1 MKIQFEFQDGDA
13 KAISFFTAL
22 LSAMKAE
29 QQPEQHHEEQ
39 AIGNQSQESPRQ
51 DSSSQ
56 ESSSQESSSQKAG
69 ESIAPAATKDAAF
82 SALRTYISQ
91 NGGEAAKSLLGEF
104 GVARFGELD
113 EAHYGALIARLGV

>member
-39 AIGNQSQESPRQ
+39 AIGKQNPESPNE

-56 ESSSQESSSQKAG
+56 ESSSQEVV
-69 ESIAPAATKDAAF
+69 ESPAATKDAAF

-113 EAHYGALIARLGV
+113 EAHYGALIARIGAP

>member
-39 AIGNQSQESPRQ
+39 AIGKQNPESPNE

-56 ESSSQESSSQKAG
+56 ESSSQEVV
-69 ESIAPAATKDAAF
+69 ESPAATKDAAF

>member
-1 MKIQFEFQDGDA
+1 MRIQFEFQDGDA

-39 AIGNQSQESPRQ
+39 AIGKQNQESLNE
-51 DSSSQ
+51 D
-56 ESSSQESSSQKAG
+56 SSSQESSSQKAG
-69 ESIAPAATKDAAF
+69 ESIAATKDAAF
-82 SALRTYISQ
+82 AALRGFISE
-91 NGGEAAKSLLGEF
+91 NGGEAAKTLLGEF

-113 EAHYGALIARLGV
+113 EAHYGALIARIGAP

>member
-39 AIGNQSQESPRQ
+39 AIGNQDQESPNQ
-51 DSSSQ
+51 VSSSQ
-56 ESSSQESSSQKAG
+56 ESSSQEAG
-69 ESIAPAATKDAAF
+69 EGIAPAATKDAAF
-82 SALRTYISQ
+82 AALRAYISA

>member
-39 AIGNQSQESPRQ
+39 AIGKQNPESRNE

-56 ESSSQESSSQKAG
+56 ESSSQEVV
-69 ESIAPAATKDAAF
+69 ESPAATKDAAF

-91 NGGEAAKSLLGEF
+91 NGGEAAKSLVGEF

-113 EAHYGALIARLGV
+113 EAHYGALIARIGAP

>member
-1 MKIQFEFQDGDA
+1 MRIQFEFQDGDA

-39 AIGNQSQESPRQ
+39 AIGKQDPESRNE

-56 ESSSQESSSQKAG
+56 ESSSQEVV
-69 ESIAPAATKDAAF
+69 ESPAATKDAAF

-113 EAHYGALIARLGV
+113 EAHYGALIARIGAP

>member
-39 AIGNQSQESPRQ
+39 AIGNQDQESPSQ
-51 DSSSQ
+51 DSGSE
-56 ESSSQESSSQKAG
+56 ESNSEEASES
-69 ESIAPAATKDAAF
+69 PAATKDAAF
-82 SALRTYISQ
+82 AALRAYISA

>member
-22 LSAMKAE
+22 LTAMKAE
-29 QQPEQHHEEQ
+29 QQPEQAYEEQ
-39 AIGNQSQESPRQ
+39 APRNQEQESPSQESGGEE
-51 DSSSQ
+51 SGGQ
-56 ESSSQESSSQKAG
+56 EASESN
-69 ESIAPAATKDAAF
+69 APTKDAAF
-82 SALRTYISQ
+82 AALRAYISV
-91 NGGEAAKSLLGEF
+91 NGGAAAKTLLGEF

>member
-13 KAISFFTAL
+13 KAISFLTAL
-22 LSAMKAE
+22 LTAMKAE

-39 AIGNQSQESPRQ
+39 AIGNQSQESSGQ
-51 DSSSQ
+51 DNGG
-56 ESSSQESSSQKAG
+56 QESSSQKAG

-82 SALRTYISQ
+82 AALRGFISAH
-91 NGGEAAKSLLGEF
+91 GGEAAKSLLGEF

-113 EAHYGALIARLGV
+113 EAHYGALIARLGA

>member
-22 LSAMKAE
+22 LTAMKAE
-29 QQPEQHHEEQ
+29 QQPEQANEEQ
-39 AIGNQSQESPRQ
+39 APRNQEQESPNQ
-51 DSSSQ
+51 VSSSEESGGQ
-56 ESSSQESSSQKAG
+56 EVVES
-69 ESIAPAATKDAAF
+69 PAATKDAAF
-82 SALRTYISQ
+82 SALRAYISE
-91 NGGEAAKSLLGEF
+91 NGGAAAKTLLGEF

>member
-1 MKIQFEFQDGDA
+1 MRIQFEFQDGDA

-39 AIGNQSQESPRQ
+39 AIGNQDQESPNQ
-51 DSSSQ
+51 VSSSQ
-56 ESSSQESSSQKAG
+56 ESSSQEVV
-69 ESIAPAATKDAAF
+69 ESPAATKDAAF

-113 EAHYGALIARLGV
+113 EAHYGALIARLGA

>member
-1 MKIQFEFQDGDA
+1 MRIQFEFQDGDA

-22 LSAMKAE
+22 LTAMKAE
-29 QQPEQHHEEQ
+29 QQLEQHHEEQ
-39 AIGNQSQESPRQ
+39 AFGNQGQESPRQ
-51 DSSSQ
+51 DNGGQ
-56 ESSSQESSSQKAG
+56 ESSSQETS
-69 ESIAPAATKDAAF
+69 ESPAPAATKDAAF
-82 SALRTYISQ
+82 AALRAYISA

>member
-1 MKIQFEFQDGDA
+1 MRIQFEFQDGDA

-29 QQPEQHHEEQ
+29 QQPEQNHEEQ
-39 AIGNQSQESPRQ
+39 TIGKQDEESSQDRSSEESGSQESN
-51 DSSSQ
+51 
-56 ESSSQESSSQKAG
+56 ESPAET
-69 ESIAPAATKDAAF
+69 APTKDAAF
-82 SALRTYISQ
+82 SALRAYISE
-91 NGGEAAKSLLGEF
+91 NGGTAAKTLLGEF

>member
-1 MKIQFEFQDGDA
+1 MRIQFEFQDGDA

-39 AIGNQSQESPRQ
+39 AFGNQDQESPNQ
-51 DSSSQ
+51 VSGSQ
-56 ESSSQESSSQKAG
+56 ESSSQETS
-69 ESIAPAATKDAAF
+69 ESPTPAATKDAAF
-82 SALRTYISQ
+82 AALRAYISA

>member
-22 LSAMKAE
+22 LSALKAE

-39 AIGNQSQESPRQ
+39 AIGKQNPESPNQ

-56 ESSSQESSSQKAG
+56 ESSSQEVV
-69 ESIAPAATKDAAF
+69 ESPAATKDAAF

>member
-29 QQPEQHHEEQ
+29 QQPEQANEEQ
-39 AIGNQSQESPRQ
+39 APRNQEQESPNQ
-51 DSSSQ
+51 VSSSEESGGQ
-56 ESSSQESSSQKAG
+56 ETG
-69 ESIAPAATKDAAF
+69 PTKDAAF
-82 SALRTYISQ
+82 SALRAYISE
-91 NGGEAAKSLLGEF
+91 NGGAAAKTLLGEF

>member
-29 QQPEQHHEEQ
+29 QQLEQHHEEQ
-39 AIGNQSQESPRQ
+39 AIGKQNPESRNE

-56 ESSSQESSSQKAG
+56 ESSSQEVV
-69 ESIAPAATKDAAF
+69 ESPAATKDAAF
-82 SALRTYISQ
+82 AALRTYISQ

-113 EAHYGALIARLGV
+113 EAHYGALIARIGAP

>member
-39 AIGNQSQESPRQ
+39 AIGNQGQESPSQ
-51 DSSSQ
+51 DSGSE
-56 ESSSQESSSQKAG
+56 ESNSEEASES
-69 ESIAPAATKDAAF
+69 PAATKDAAF

-113 EAHYGALIARLGV
+113 EAHYGALIARIGAP

>member
-56 ESSSQESSSQKAG
+56 ESSSQESSSQEVV
-69 ESIAPAATKDAAF
+69 ESPAATKDAAF